1 MMRFF
6 AIVFALVGSVC
17 FAQDSVKE
25 IPTFY
30 LRPELY
36 NTVVEYPVVIQNG
49 YAFVDNF
56 QMAEKY
62 FDHLPPDVDF
72 GSEQVI
78 IFAWNGSG
86 ADNIEYEKMENIY
99 HFVYKRGQTKDLK
112 QHIKIVSIPK
122 KNEWI
127 FHRVL
132 D

>member
-1 MMRFF
+1 MNKIF
-6 AIVFALVGSVC
+6 AIVLLLTGSVC
-17 FAQDSVKE
+17 FGADEIKE
-25 IPTFY
+25 IPSFY

-36 NTVVEYPVVIQNG
+36 QSFADYPFIIQNG
-49 YAFVDNF
+49 YAFIDSF
-56 QMAEKY
+56 QKAEKY
-62 FDHLPPDVDF
+62 FDHLPPEVNFD
-72 GSEQVI
+72 SEQVVV
-78 IFAWNGSG
+78 FAWNGSG
-86 ADNIEYEKMENIY
+86 QDKIEYEKMENVY

>member
-1 MMRFF
+1 MKFF
-6 AIVFALVGSVC
+6 AIAFALVGSVC

-25 IPTFY
+25 IPSFY

-36 NTVVEYPVVIQNG
+36 NSVVEYPLVIQNG
-49 YAFVDNF
+49 YAFVDSF
-56 QMAEKY
+56 QIAEKY
-62 FDHLPPDVDF
+62 FDHLPPEVNFDA
-72 GSEQVI
+72 EQVV

-86 ADNIEYEKMENIY
+86 QDKIEYEKMDNVY
-99 HFVYKRGQTKDLK
+99 HFVFKRGQTKDLK